1 MEKVKTIIVGGGAS
15 GLFCALCLNDNDALV
30 IEKCDRVGRKLSATG
45 NGQGNLSN
53 TTLSENDYFCE
64 DRKKVATILNE
75 FSPKVTLSKLEEKGG
90 VFTADERGRVYPA
103 GKQAS
108 AVTDL
113 LRFSLTADGKKTVTG
128 CAVKRIK
135 KERSSFIVECEKDGQ
150 SLTFCSQNL
159 VFATG
164 GKAAK
169 NFGTDGSAFEMIKTL
184 GHTVTDLYP
193 SLVQLKTD
201 TRFIKGLK
209 GIRVSACV
217 KATTKRGEIAREEG
231 DVIFTDYGV
240 SGDAIFRISAFV
252 TDRTDKVTLS
262 IDFAPTISDEEILSS
277 IRAKKKIGAY
287 EANELLSGVLPSALG
302 RAICRRAESANE
314 REILKKV
321 RSFTLEVT
329 GSLGFDYAQVTKG
342 GVPLGEVS
350 DTLESK
356 IVENLF
362 ITGEALDVDGKCGGY
377 NLQWAFSSALAVAT
391 AINEK

>member
-1 MEKVKTIIVGGGAS
+1 MEKAKTIIVGGGAS
-15 GLFCALCLNDNDALV
+15 GLFCALCLNDRDTLV
-30 IEKCDRVGRKLSATG
+30 LEKCDRVGRKLSATG

-53 TTLSENDYFCE
+53 TILSENDYFCD
-64 DRKKVATILNE
+64 DRKKVATILRE

-113 LRFSLTADGKKTVTG
+113 LRFSLAADGKKTLTA
-128 CAVKRIK
+128 CEVKRIK
-135 KERSSFIVECEKDGQ
+135 KEYGSFIVECEKDGQ

-169 NFGTDGSAFEMIKTL
+169 NFGTDGSAFELIKAL
-184 GHTVTDLYP
+184 GHSVTELYP

-217 KATTKRGEIAREEG
+217 EAVTKTGKIAREEG
-231 DVIFTDYGV
+231 DIIFTDYGV

-252 TDRTDKVTLS
+252 TDKADKVTLS
-262 IDFAPTISDEEILSS
+262 LDFAPTISDEEILSS
-277 IRAKKKIGAY
+277 IRAKKKIGIY
-287 EANELLSGVLPSALG
+287 EASELLSGVLPSALG
-302 RAICRRAESANE
+302 RAVCKRAESVDE

-321 RSFTLEVT
+321 RAFTLEVT

-356 IVENLF
+356 IVENLY